1 MALNVEEVQHAA
13 RAERDTLLD
22 AARAERDLLLAEKD
36 ALHQRE
42 TLLARQKLIQ
52 NERELA
58 RLTAGYDSKI
68 ASLDVRLE
76 SVSIKN
82 SNNFRRIKFDRQKL
96 SRLRCLL
103 HGVML

>member
-1 MALNVEEVQHAA
+1 MAVNVEEVQH
-13 RAERDTLLD
+13 

-42 TLLARQKLIQ
+42 TLLAREKLLIE

-82 SNNFRRIKFDRQKL
+82 SNNFRRIKFDRQTE

-103 HGVML
+103 HGIML